1 MPGEEFGGPFEPA
14 IAVRATLL
22 GAFSISSG
30 SHIAGPWPRP
40 SAKRLCE
47 LVLVSPGRRVT
58 RDLACDALFA
68 DLGAD
73 KAGRALVKALSMARG
88 VLSGLG
94 KPGAGLIQA
103 DRVNIWAAPEPGLE
117 IDLERHEKGL
127 RAALAMAAGQSRD
140 DGLLGA
146 LEEDD
151 KGLLADEPYSDW
163 AIRPRERLEALRQQ
177 ARLGL
182 ARDRAAGAGRAS
194 RGAVVEAWESCLLHD
209 PACEEAAGALI
220 RAYSAHGQH
229 QLVARSYELCR
240 AALDELGLRPSPALE
255 EIHADAIYGRGPDRR
270 LLTVPH
276 PPDGPPSWPATARD
290 ERRTVSVLFAGVT
303 PPTGPNGQDP
313 EDLHKVVAESLAM
326 VVNEVEGLG
335 GTVISVSGGGLQALF
350 GAPET
355 HEDDPE
361 RAVRAAF
368 RSMCAQSAAAS
379 PLCLRIGV
387 ETGPVVVG
395 PIRAGARNDYGAVG
409 AVVAAAAAVAE
420 SLARLCL
427 GPGRPG
433 DPRRHRGHF
442 RMGAQQAGRGVDRG
456 QAVGRVLPGAAQGS
470 FA

>member
-1 MPGEEFGGPFEPA
+1 MPGEEFGGPCDPDM
-14 IAVRATLL
+14 AVRATLL

-30 SHIAGPWPRP
+30 GYIAGPWPRP

-47 LVLVSPGRRVT
+47 LVLVSQGRRVT
-58 RDLACDALFA
+58 RDLACEALFP
-68 DLGAD
+68 DLGPD
-73 KAGRALVKALSMARG
+73 KAARALVKALSMARG

-103 DRVNIWAAPEPGLE
+103 DRVNIWASPKHVLE
-117 IDLERHEKGL
+117 IDFERHEKGL
-127 RAALAMAAGQSRD
+127 RTALAMAPGQSRD
-140 DGLLGA
+140 DRLLGA

-151 KGLLADEPYSDW
+151 GDLLADEPYSDW
-163 AIRPRERLEALRQQ
+163 AIRPRERLEELRQQ
-177 ARLGL
+177 ARLSL
-182 ARDRAAGAGRAS
+182 ARDRAGGAGRAS
-194 RGAVVEAWESCLLHD
+194 REAVVEAWGSCLRHD

-229 QLVARSYELCR
+229 QLVARTYELCR

-255 EIHADAIYGRGPDRR
+255 EIYANATFGRGPDRR
-270 LLTVPH
+270 LLTVSQ
-276 PPDGPPSWPATARD
+276 PPASVPSWPATARD
-290 ERRTVSVLFAGVT
+290 ERKTVSVLFAGVT
-303 PPTGPNGQDP
+303 PPTGANGQDP

-368 RSMCAQSAAAS
+368 RALSAQSAASS

-395 PIRAGARNDYGAVG
+395 AIRTGARTDYGAVG
-409 AVVAAAAAVAE
+409 AVVAAAAALQ
-420 SLARLCL
+420 SLARPASVLV
-427 GPGRPG
+427 GPATR
-433 DPRRHRGHF
+433 
-442 RMGAQQAGRGVDRG
+442 
-456 QAVGRVLPGAAQGS
+456 AVTEGLFEWGPASR
-470 FA
+470 